1 MDWKNYGFE
10 TPAFTL
16 NGLET
21 DARVVDCYD
30 SDTVTLV
37 FPIFGQYFKFSCRI
51 YGIDGCEIRGENKNL
66 AQRAKNRLLQLCG
79 VEGLNLDS
87 VYPRT
92 AVRKMLADNIYLV
105 QIKFRENDKYG
116 RVLVD
121 VWRNGVLLSNVLLE
135 EKLVYKYEGGTKLT
149 EEEQRQTL
157 A

>member
-1 MDWKNYGFE
+1 MDWKNYTFD
-10 TPAFTL
+10 TPTFTL

-21 DARVVDCYD
+21 QARVVDCYD

-51 YGIDGCEIRGENKNL
+51 YGIDGCEVKGGNKAL

-79 VEGLNLDS
+79 LDLVLDS
-87 VYPRT
+87 MYSRI
-92 AVRKMLADNIYLV
+92 AIRKLLDDTVILV
-105 QIKFRENDKYG
+105 DIKCREHDKYG

>member
-1 MDWKNYGFE
+1 MDWKNLDFK

-30 SDTVTLV
+30 SDTITLV

-51 YGIDGCEIRGENKNL
+51 FGIDGCEIRGENKAM

-79 VEGLNLDS
+79 VEGLDLNS

-92 AVRKMLADNIYLV
+92 AVRKILADNIYLV
-105 QIKFRENDKYG
+105 DIKCREHDKYG
-116 RVLVD
+116 RVLID
-121 VWRNGVLLSNVLLE
+121 ILKNGVLLSNVLLE

-149 EEEQRQTL
+149 EEEQRQAL

>member
-1 MDWKNYGFE
+1 MDWKNYGFN

-16 NGLET
+16 NRLET

-30 SDTVTLV
+30 SDTITLV
-37 FPIFGQYFKFSCRI
+37 FPVFGEYFKFSCRI
-51 YGIDGCEIRGENKNL
+51 YGIDGCEIRGENKDL

-79 VEGLNLDS
+79 VEDLDLDS
-87 VYPRT
+87 VYSRSV
-92 AVRKMLADNIYLV
+92 VRKILADNIYLV
-105 QIKFRENDKYG
+105 QIKCREHDKYG

-121 VWRNGVLLSNVLLE
+121 VFKNGQLLSNVLLE